1 MLTNDP
7 IADLLTRI
15 RNATM
20 ARKEIVTIPHSKLKI
35 AVLKVLLKK
44 GFVKEF
50 TEEKN
55 GDFQEIKIVLNPEKG
70 RFALKKVS
78 KLGQRIYISAARIKK
93 VNGGLGVSVISTSK
107 GVMSGE
113 EAKRQK
119 LGGEFICEIY

>member
-35 AVLKVLLKK
+35 AVLKVLIKK
-44 GFVKEF
+44 GFIKEF

-55 GDFQEIKIVLNPEKG
+55 GDFQEIKIVLSPEKG
-70 RFALKKVS
+70 KFHLKKVS
-78 KLGQRIYISAARIKK
+78 KLGQRIYVSASRIKK

>member
-1 MLTNDP
+1 MSTNDP

-70 RFALKKVS
+70 RFDLKKVS
-78 KLGQRIYISAARIKK
+78 KLGQRIYISASRIKK